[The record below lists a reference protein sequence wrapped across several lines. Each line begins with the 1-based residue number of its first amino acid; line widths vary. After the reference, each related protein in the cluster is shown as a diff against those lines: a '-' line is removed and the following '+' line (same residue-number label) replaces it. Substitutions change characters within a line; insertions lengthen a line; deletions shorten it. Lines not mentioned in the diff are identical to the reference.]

1 MFLEQV
7 VQNATTSSITLQKLS
22 NLRIEFEKI
31 KENLSKNHDHL
42 QTYTLELETVES
54 ILEKCDKELITS
66 KGQLNKVQ
74 HENQNM
80 SNELIEAEQ
89 ATRKTKN
96 LQQEYAKLN
105 QLNWKTHNDFICL
118 QVELEWTTRDYA
130 KMEESNLEQQRTII
144 DLERTYQDFR
154 E

>member
-66 KGQLNKVQ
+66 KGQLNKV
-74 HENQNM
+74 
-80 SNELIEAEQ
+80 
-89 ATRKTKN
+89 
-96 LQQEYAKLN
+96 
-105 QLNWKTHNDFICL
+105 
-118 QVELEWTTRDYA
+118 
-130 KMEESNLEQQRTII
+130 
-144 DLERTYQDFR
+144 
-154 E
+154 